1 MPIIG
6 PDVRPAPPP
15 FFTRSQ
21 VKVSETM
28 ARHVRQHKT
37 DFLVNVG
44 DNFYLCG
51 VPNLEN
57 IRFEVPN
64 FLKYLR
70 PPIICDWF
78 NELCVTST
86 CVTTCTF
93 FKTIFMQCA
102 HFSALQLYFY
112 ALNQQRTFY
121 FIAFYLN
128 NFAPFKN

>member
-64 FLKYLR
+64 FIKYLR
-70 PPIICDWF
+70 PTDDGAR
-78 NELCVTST
+78 
-86 CVTTCTF
+86 CTRF
-93 FKTIFMQCA
+93 PLHLMGLA
-102 HFSALQLYFY
+102 ESDD
-112 ALNQQRTFY
+112 LNKKK
-121 FIAFYLN
+121 
-128 NFAPFKN
+128 NFHVW

>member
-64 FLKYLR
+64 FLRYLR
-70 PPIICDWF
+70 PQIVGLDAHSFSLLAESYNLNKPKKLSRLVTFIFCD
-78 NELCVTST
+78 
-86 CVTTCTF
+86 
-93 FKTIFMQCA
+93 
-102 HFSALQLYFY
+102 
-112 ALNQQRTFY
+112 
-121 FIAFYLN
+121 
-128 NFAPFKN
+128 